1 MVIYVDFEKKQK
13 NKSTSVVMEVLNIK
27 NKADNNWVEFIKDCS
42 QGFKIWSDSTQREF
56 RKRVNGCSKSVNKET
71 LYDWFYTLMPEDGYR
86 ISSELSDKGFKYLWD
101 QNFKKNGSP
110 RKNAWGSFE
119 QACLKR
125 FSHFTFSGLYNIS
138 QNSLIQYV
146 PVYRVWD
153 TEGNSFEYT
162 GVTFEMSKVLSIH
175 KFNNENKGA

>member
-1 MVIYVDFEKKQK
+1 MVIYVDFGKKQE

-42 QGFKIWSDSTQREF
+42 KDLKVWSNSTQRSF
-56 RKRVNGCSKSVNKET
+56 RARLNGCSKSVNKQT
-71 LYDWFYTLMPEDGYR
+71 LKDWFYALMPKDGYK
-86 ISSELSDKGFKYLWD
+86 ISSDLADKGFKYLWEK
-101 QNFKKNGSP
+101 NFKKNGSP

-125 FSHFTFSGLYNIS
+125 FSHFTFSGLYDLS
-138 QNSLIQYV
+138 QNSFTQYV

-162 GVTFEMSKVLSIH
+162 GVTFETSVVVLVH
-175 KFNNENKGA
+175 KSNNTNRGA